1 MNRLHVL
8 GIFYRNIVLIRRSVP
23 KLFGLFGF
31 VTVAL
36 FLWGFIT
43 LWVQT
48 LAETDVRANFV
59 LLILSAFVFWSLFDL
74 SQRSFGVSFLEE
86 VWSRNV
92 INLFAAPVRLSEMV
106 LGFVLVGIVQA
117 LLAFFYITSLAFLLY
132 TLNIWNLGLYIIPF
146 FVNILVFG
154 WALGVVTI
162 GLVVRFGPSADILA
176 FFIPFML
183 LPFSAVYYPISIFPP
198 LLQRITFILPTRHMF
213 EGMRA
218 VITGGVFPL
227 DNVFWA
233 SILNVVCVI
242 LAFLFL
248 YWMLRQ
254 ARVKGYL
261 SRLVQD

>member
-1 MNRLHVL
+1 MDSLHVR

-36 FLWGFIT
+36 LLWGFIT

-48 LAETDVRANFV
+48 LAETDARADFV
-59 LLILSAFVFWSLFDL
+59 LLILSAFIFWSLFDL
-74 SQRSFGVSFLEE
+74 SQRSFGISFLEE

-92 INLFAAPVRLSEMV
+92 INLFASPVKLSEMI
-106 LGFVLVGIVQA
+106 LGFVLVGVAQS

-132 TLNIWNLGLYIIPF
+132 ALNIWNLGLYIIPF

-176 FFIPFML
+176 FFIPFL
-183 LPFSAVYYPISIFPP
+183 VLPFSAVYYAISIFPP
-198 LLQRITFILPTRHMF
+198 ILQKVTFILPTRHMF
-213 EGMRA
+213 EGMRT
-218 VITGGVFPL
+218 VITEGIMPL

-233 SILNVVCVI
+233 STLNVVCVI

-248 YWMLRQ
+248 YWMLRL
-254 ARVKGYL
+254 ARIKGYL

>member
-1 MNRLHVL
+1 MNPLHVS

-36 FLWGFIT
+36 LLWGFIT

-48 LAETDVRANFV
+48 LAETDARADFV
-59 LLILSAFVFWSLFDL
+59 LLILSAFIFWSLFDL
-74 SQRSFGVSFLEE
+74 SQRSFGISFLEE

-92 INLFAAPVRLSEMV
+92 INLFASPVKLSEMI
-106 LGFVLVGIVQA
+106 LGFVLVGVAQS

-132 TLNIWNLGLYIIPF
+132 ALNIWNLGLYIIPF

-176 FFIPFML
+176 FFIPFL
-183 LPFSAVYYPISIFPP
+183 VLPFSAVYYPISIFP
-198 LLQRITFILPTRHMF
+198 LILQKVTFILPTRHMF
-213 EGMRA
+213 EGMRT
-218 VITGGVFPL
+218 VITEGIMPL

-233 SILNVVCVI
+233 STLNVVCVI

-248 YWMLRQ
+248 YWMLRL
-254 ARVKGYL
+254 ARIKGYL

>member
-1 MNRLHVL
+1 MDSLHVS

-36 FLWGFIT
+36 LLWGFIT

-48 LAETDVRANFV
+48 LAETDARADFV
-59 LLILSAFVFWSLFDL
+59 LLILSAFIFWSLFDL
-74 SQRSFGVSFLEE
+74 SQRSFGISFLEE

-92 INLFAAPVRLSEMV
+92 INLFASPVKLSEMI
-106 LGFVLVGIVQA
+106 LGFVLVGVAQS

-132 TLNIWNLGLYIIPF
+132 ALNIWNLGLYIIPF

-176 FFIPFML
+176 FFIPFL
-183 LPFSAVYYPISIFPP
+183 VLPFSAVYYPISIFP
-198 LLQRITFILPTRHMF
+198 LILQKVTFILPTRHMF
-213 EGMRA
+213 EGMRT
-218 VITGGVFPL
+218 VITEGIMPL

-233 SILNVVCVI
+233 STLNVVCVI

-248 YWMLRQ
+248 YWMLRL
-254 ARVKGYL
+254 ARIKGYL